1 MEYFKSFEFYI
12 LCFYLKIVMV
22 LIKLSSYIT
31 YLLFKVVLRQ
41 SSYNQ
46 DQKFPF
52 EMKDVDGI
60 IKEKLEKDFHGKLQ
74 MHGIFFSE
82 LK

>member
-1 MEYFKSFEFYI
+1 M
-12 LCFYLKIVMV
+12 
-22 LIKLSSYIT
+22 
-31 YLLFKVVLRQ
+31 LFKVVLRQ